1 MSKPAAVFIIDEDV
15 GMREP
20 LLAVI
25 GSMQLASE
33 FFTLAGDFLAAYEAE
48 RPGCLLVDL
57 QVSDVN
63 GIEWLA
69 QLPGWGIKIPVI
81 AASSSSDVRFAVSA
95 MKSGAADFLQ
105 KPYQAD
111 ELRQSIRRAM
121 EMDQAR
127 RAREM
132 RSRGADR
139 VLMSLLNR
147 EEREVLDMIVAGK
160 PNKAIASKLQ
170 ISVRTVHI
178 RRASL
183 MKKLEVQSR
192 AELVRVAVAVQLLA
206 EAAAPHDDQPSP
218 CDQADAAQGEARS
231 KDADS

>member
-1 MSKPAAVFIIDEDV
+1 MPKPAVFIVDEDAGV
-15 GMREP
+15 REP
-20 LLAVI
+20 LLAIVA
-25 GSMQLASE
+25 SMQLASE
-33 FFTLAGDFLAAYEAE
+33 VFTSASGFLAAYEAN

-63 GIEWLA
+63 GIELLA
-69 QLPGWGIKIPVI
+69 KLPHCGIKIPVI
-81 AASSSSDVRFAVSA
+81 AASSSSDVRLAVSA

-111 ELRQSIRRAM
+111 ELRQSIGRAI

-127 RAREM
+127 RVRET
-132 RSRGADR
+132 RSHDADM
-139 VLMSLLNR
+139 VLISLLNS
-147 EEREVLDMIVAGK
+147 EEREVLEMIVAGK

-170 ISVRTVHI
+170 VSVRTVHI
-178 RRASL
+178 RRSSL

-206 EAAAPHDDQPSP
+206 EAAPSHDSQLSP
-218 CDQADAAQGEARS
+218 FAQTDAAQGEAPS
-231 KDADS
+231 KDKGF